1 LIDRYQKENQSRV
14 QTTWT
19 DDLHLVKAWELV
31 SLDVVAGKD
40 EISKKYLQRI
50 DDKFH
55 REMHV
60 HDQ

>member
-1 LIDRYQKENQSRV
+1 V

-31 SLDVVAGKD
+31 SLYVVASKD

-55 REMHV
+55 CEM
-60 HDQ
+60 QANPLYMINEITSRLL